1 MSTTPQ
7 KICKCSFCGLT
18 FETNSEHQ
26 LKNHIKI
33 QHLGKHCIFCGQSF
47 SYQSHLKAHISAVHL
62 RYTCNYCGKSYSR
75 KYSGLKSE
83 KNSKSFLKWIFKQE
97 KNSSRWFFF
106 LLQNFSN
113 FSLLLCKVS
122 KAITVVLVRNQEM
135 FIMRI
140 KHFLASIVTKNL

>member
-7 KICKCSFCGLT
+7 KICECSFCGLT
-18 FETNSEHQ
+18 FGTNSEHQ

-33 QHLGKHCIFCGQSF
+33 QHLEKHCIFCGQSF

-83 KNSKSFLKWIFKQE
+83 E
-97 KNSSRWFFF
+97 KNQQIIFEMNLYVRKKFCS
-106 LLQNFSN
+106 LQNFSN
-113 FSLLLCKVS
+113 FSPLCKVL

-140 KHFLASIVTKNL
+140 KHFLASTVTKNL

>member
-1 MSTTPQ
+1 MNNDDKMKKKLEINFFYNKMSTTPQ

-18 FETNSEHQ
+18 FGTNSEHQ

-83 KNSKSFLKWIFKQE
+83 KKKQQIIFK
-97 KNSSRWFFF
+97 
-106 LLQNFSN
+106 
-113 FSLLLCKVS
+113 
-122 KAITVVLVRNQEM
+122 M
-135 FIMRI
+135 
-140 KHFLASIVTKNL
+140 NL

>member
-18 FETNSEHQ
+18 FGTNSEHQ

-83 KNSKSFLKWIFKQE
+83 KKQ
-97 KNSSRWFFF
+97 
-106 LLQNFSN
+106 QINFEMNLYARKKFCSLISN
-113 FSLLLCKVS
+113 FSLLCKVS
-122 KAITVVLVRNQEM
+122 KAIIVVLVRNQEM

>member
-18 FETNSEHQ
+18 FGTNSEHQ

-75 KYSGLKSE
+75 KYSGLKSKK
-83 KNSKSFLKWIFKQE
+83 KNSKSFL
-97 KNSSRWFFF
+97 
-106 LLQNFSN
+106 
-113 FSLLLCKVS
+113 
-122 KAITVVLVRNQEM
+122 T
-135 FIMRI
+135 
-140 KHFLASIVTKNL
+140 